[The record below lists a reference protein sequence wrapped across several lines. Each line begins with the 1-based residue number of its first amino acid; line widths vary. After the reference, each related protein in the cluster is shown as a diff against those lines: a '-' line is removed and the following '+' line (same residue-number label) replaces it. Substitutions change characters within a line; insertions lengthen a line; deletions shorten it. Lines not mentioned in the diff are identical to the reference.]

1 MPRYLARVELHN
13 ASRGDFARLNQKMK
27 AVTFE
32 PSIIGDN
39 GRRYTLPS
47 GEYFLQ
53 TERDLHAVRG
63 LVEHTVAQIGN
74 DHVFI
79 VLEIASAAW
88 SLHER

>member
-13 ASRGDFARLNQKMK
+13 GVTGDYARLNNMMR
-27 AVTFE
+27 AVTFKT
-32 PSIIGDN
+32 SMTGDN
-39 GRRYTLPS
+39 GRRYALPS
-47 GEYFLQ
+47 GEYFLE

-63 LVEHTVAQIGN
+63 LIEHTLEQIGN

-79 VLEIASAAW
+79 IVEIASAAW